1 MNDPRHPR
9 PRRTVVRNTASRVI
23 FVVLACASLAACGVR
38 LETPPPAEPSPDAV
52 EQVRGR
58 TVDDALRLEADAATL
73 LAAGADEAV
82 TAVLTDVAAFSAEHA
97 EQLGGEYE
105 SGLPTPTPTATAT
118 PSTPPPPTVESVLA
132 DLAASETTAAED
144 ADDVPDGDLAR
155 LVASVATARS
165 ELAARLSAA
174 SALPVPQEPADD
186 ATPEPAPTPTAGPDG
201 PTAADL
207 DALALV
213 HDQAAF
219 GFEVVAAKLSGD
231 QRASAE
237 AAADQHRA
245 ESGDWARAA
254 GSAGTPQ
261 DPRRAAYALPAGIDD
276 PAVAQGTA
284 RSLETSVA
292 DTYATVVARVPAG
305 SRAPYVDGLRRATVA
320 ARAWGA
326 TPVAFPGLPERA
338 AVQAP
343 PA

>member
-9 PRRTVVRNTASRVI
+9 QRPASTRLAASRVI
-23 FVVLACASLAACGVR
+23 FVVLACAALAGCGVR

-52 EQVRGR
+52 EQVRAR
-58 TVDDALRLEADAATL
+58 TVDDALQLEADATAL
-73 LAAGADEAV
+73 LAAAPPQPV
-82 TAVLTDVAAFSAEHA
+82 QAVLTDVAAFSTQHA
-97 EQLGGEYE
+97 EQLGGEYV
-105 SGLPTPTPTATAT
+105 SGLPTPTATTT
-118 PSTPPPPTVESVLA
+118 PSAPPAPTVEALLA
-132 DLAASETTAAED
+132 DLAGSWSTAATD
-144 ADDVPDGDLAR
+144 ADAVADADLAR
-155 LVASVATARS
+155 LVASVAVARS

-174 SALPVPQEPADD
+174 TSLPVPQETADD
-186 ATPEPAPTPTAGPDG
+186 TTPAPAPSPAADG
-201 PTAADL
+201 PSAADL

-213 HDQAAF
+213 HDQAGF

-231 QRASAE
+231 QRSAATAS
-237 AAADQHRA
+237 ADQHRRA
-245 ESGDWARAA
+245 GGDWARAA

-261 DPRRAAYALPAGIDD
+261 DPRRAAYTLPTGMDD

-305 SRAPYVDGLRRATVA
+305 KRAPYVDGLRRATVA

-338 AVQAP
+338 QPAP
-343 PA
+343 AG